1 MATADR
7 PPDHIDLGDVVLRAP
22 RLDDA
27 EALLAATTVDLDH
40 LGPWMAWATPEQNTL
55 DQRRAF
61 IQEDLQRP
69 EGDRSATYL
78 VVDPA
83 DGTVLGSTG
92 LHDRVGPDGLE
103 VGYWLASRVTG
114 RGIMTRAGAALV
126 EVALARPGVTRV
138 EVRCDEANHRSAAI
152 PRRLG
157 FTLARTMDSE
167 VTAPAE
173 TGRQQIWVLAAD
185 GP

>member
-92 LHDRVGPDGLE
+92 LYDRVGPDGLDF
-103 VGYWLASRVTG
+103 WS
-114 RGIMTRAGAALV
+114 AGAPRGGGDGGGAPNPF
-126 EVALARPGVTRV
+126 AGPGGPNPFMVP
-138 EVRCDEANHRSAAI
+138 DGA
-152 PRRLG
+152 PLG
-157 FTLARTMDSE
+157 
-167 VTAPAE
+167 AP
-173 TGRQQIWVLAAD
+173 WD
-185 GP
+185 GPDALRAAAKSEREEQEAMGSN